1 MKIIEKLRSRRGET
15 LVELLVSM
23 AILTLSICFMVTMV
37 MLSARF
43 DEQARAE
50 DENFKEALDAVEN
63 FEGTH
68 TAGMVK
74 LSPNFGGASEQFITV
89 DVYSS
94 ADGELKSYRISP

>member
-1 MKIIEKLRSRRGET
+1 MKIIKKLKSRRGET

-23 AILTLSICFMVTMV
+23 AILTLSIAFMVTMI

-50 DENFKEALDAVEN
+50 DENFKTELKEAEN
-63 FEGTH
+63 FEGTP
-68 TAGMVK
+68 TLGTVK
-74 LSPNFGGASEQFITV
+74 LAPGTPFEQSIDV

-94 ADGELKSYRISP
+94 ADGKLKSYKLKLP